1 MHPLRGNL
9 TILSLEM
16 QNVISASY
24 RAPFLGI
31 IRTSVVNELSHC
43 LFRQWLNWT
52 IQPNV
57 ATRIQ

>member
-1 MHPLRGNL
+1 VHPLKGNL

-24 RAPFLGI
+24 RAPFSGI

-43 LFRQWLNWT
+43 L
-52 IQPNV
+52 
-57 ATRIQ
+57 